1 MTALNLESYVF
12 FTEIFNMLK
21 EGI

>member
-1 MTALNLESYVF
+1 MTALNLQSYVF
-12 FTEIFNMLK
+12 FTEVFNTLQ